1 MLGNSICDL
10 NAFEE
15 LLHDLTIDLGLSYF
29 SLLEQGLEQ
38 HGRWIFVCFGQEFE
52 MLPCFA
58 ISFRVGAGASLII
71 GNAKIN
77 NSVPLDFFI

>member
-1 MLGNSICDL
+1 MTS
-10 NAFEE
+10 
-15 LLHDLTIDLGLSYF
+15 LLALSHF

-38 HGRWIFVCFGQEFE
+38 HGRLIFVCFGEEFE

-58 ISFRVGAGASLII
+58 ISFQVGTGASLII

-77 NSVPLDFFI
+77 NSVPLDFFT